1 MRPDL
6 QPLDIPAGAHAYT
19 TLRSCSFVSAPYDGW
34 SLCTYSGDDDA
45 RTASARYALARRL
58 GTMPERIVS
67 ARQTHSCEVAT
78 IDTPAELDGVDGI
91 VCATP
96 GITVGVHTADCV
108 PIVMFAPE
116 ARVIAAVHSGWRGTV
131 GRIAARAVDRM
142 KDAGASPGDI
152 HAAMG
157 PCICTDCFEVGAEVA
172 AEFVN
177 AGLSHCIACN
187 YGEKPHINLPEAV
200 KSTLIAAGVRAENI
214 KMPVGCSRCHPELYF
229 SARCLGVSSG
239 RTFTFISLD

>member
-1 MRPDL
+1 MRLDL

-34 SLCTYSGDDDA
+34 SLCTYSGDDA
-45 RTASARYALARRL
+45 ERTQSARNALADRL
-58 GTMPERIVS
+58 GTEPERIVS

-78 IDTPAELDGVDGI
+78 IDAPAELEGVDGI

-96 GITVGVHTADCV
+96 DITVGVHTADCV

-116 ARVIAAVHSGWRGTV
+116 SRVIAAVHSGWRGTV
-131 GRIAARAVDRM
+131 GRIAARAVEKM
-142 KDAGASPGDI
+142 KEAGASPGDI

-157 PCICTDCFEVGAEVA
+157 PCICTDCFEVGKEVA
-172 AEFVN
+172 EAFVK
-177 AGLSHCIACN
+177 AGMSHCVART

-214 KMPVGCSRCHPELYF
+214 KMPVGCSRCNPELYF
-229 SARCLGVSSG
+229 SARRLGVGSG